1 MNLNVHPAASRP
13 DAGALEALGAEHF
26 AARRFAAAA
35 EAWRE
40 AAGLVELAQPEL
52 ALKLARAELAAGR
65 PEAAAAGLVGLVDA
79 GAGFKAW
86 AAAAGLLAR
95 CPAETWPGVRRRL
108 RAGLVGTW
116 TTDTLAPLVRL
127 AAARHGIAL
136 EIAQPPF
143 GQYFNA
149 TLDPASEL
157 LKQSPDLLILAPDAR
172 ALGFP
177 AFSDTPGE
185 DVAAAVDRFAGVWDA
200 VRRAA
205 APTILQLGV
214 ATPGG
219 DPLGHHGAGQAG
231 ARRSMVQAF
240 NAALAA
246 RAASGD
252 VGFVDVAALAAREGA
267 AAFFD
272 PRGWYLAKLA
282 YGPAALPAI
291 ARHLAAVLAARL
303 GLSRRALVLDLDN
316 TLWGGVVGDDG
327 VGGIVLGQGAEGE
340 AFVDFQVALKE
351 LAARGI
357 LLAVA
362 SKNDPEVARRPFL
375 EHPEMV
381 LRLDDI
387 AAFVAGWGPKSQSI
401 VEIAETLSL
410 GLSSLAFLD
419 DNPYERAEVRRA
431 LPEVDVPVMPEEP
444 TGFRAA
450 LEAYPYLEPA
460 GFTEADRARAEQYRA
475 RAKAEAIRVQAGS
488 LEEYQ
493 ASLGMVARIGP
504 VDAVNIARVVQLI
517 NKTNQFNLTTRRRNQ
532 AELEAFLAED
542 GAEAFWVRLADKFA
556 DHGLI
561 AVALAKAEGNTL
573 GIDTLLMSCRVLGR
587 GVEALVLAELGERAA
602 ARGCARVEGVYL
614 PSDRNGM
621 VADLYPRLG
630 LAEVSREAD
639 GTARFAAAVDELGA
653 ALGGGAANIAIERV

>member
-1 MNLNVHPAASRP
+1 M
-13 DAGALEALGAEHF
+13 
-26 AARRFAAAA
+26 
-35 EAWRE
+35 
-40 AAGLVELAQPEL
+40 
-52 ALKLARAELAAGR
+52 
-65 PEAAAAGLVGLVDA
+65 
-79 GAGFKAW
+79 
-86 AAAAGLLAR
+86 
-95 CPAETWPGVRRRL
+95 
-108 RAGLVGTW
+108 
-116 TTDTLAPLVRL
+116 APLLRL

-157 LKQSPDLLILAPDAR
+157 LRAAPDLLILAPDAR
-172 ALGFP
+172 ALGLP
-177 AFSDTPGE
+177 AWSDTPAE
-185 DVAAAVDRFAGVWDA
+185 EVAAAVDRFGGVWDA

-214 ATPGG
+214 AAPGG
-219 DPLGHHGAGQAG
+219 DPLGHYGAGQPG
-231 ARRSMVQAF
+231 ARKSMTQAF
-240 NAALAA
+240 NARLAA
-246 RAASGD
+246 RAAEAD

-272 PRGWYLAKLA
+272 PRGWYVAKLA
-282 YGPAALPAI
+282 YGPAALPVI
-291 ARHLAAVLAARL
+291 ARHVAAVVAARL

-316 TLWGGVVGDDG
+316 TLWGGVIGDDG

-340 AFVDFQVALKE
+340 AFVDFQAGLKE
-351 LAARGI
+351 LTARGI
-357 LLAVA
+357 VLAVA

-381 LRLDDI
+381 LKLDDI
-387 AAFVAGWGPKSQSI
+387 AAFVASWGPKSASI
-401 VEIAETLSL
+401 AAIAETLSL
-410 GLSSLAFLD
+410 GLSSLTFLD

-460 GFTEADRARAEQYRA
+460 SFTEADRARAEQYRA

-493 ASLGMVARIGP
+493 ASLNMVARIGP
-504 VDAVNIARVVQLI
+504 VDAVNMARVVQLI

-561 AVALAKAEGNTL
+561 AVALAKASGDTL

-587 GVEALVLAELGERAA
+587 GVEALVLAELAAPRRGARLRPGRGGLYPDRRATAWSPTSTRGSASPRPPARPTARRASPRGAARRRSAAGPPTSRSSGSDEGAHDRHRQPADRRLPHHLRRREPRARARDDRRRHPGLGFDRPHPPDLRGRGGVRHQALDAGPREPRRRRRAAGRDRPPPRARRRLTA
-602 ARGCARVEGVYL
+602 ARGASAQPCAGRSTL
-614 PSDRNGM
+614 
-621 VADLYPRLG
+621 
-630 LAEVSREAD
+630 
-639 GTARFAAAVDELGA
+639 
-653 ALGGGAANIAIERV
+653 

>member
-1 MNLNVHPAASRP
+1 
-13 DAGALEALGAEHF
+13 
-26 AARRFAAAA
+26 
-35 EAWRE
+35 
-40 AAGLVELAQPEL
+40 
-52 ALKLARAELAAGR
+52 
-65 PEAAAAGLVGLVDA
+65 
-79 GAGFKAW
+79 
-86 AAAAGLLAR
+86 
-95 CPAETWPGVRRRL
+95 
-108 RAGLVGTW
+108 
-116 TTDTLAPLVRL
+116 
-127 AAARHGIAL
+127 
-136 EIAQPPF
+136 
-143 GQYFNA
+143 
-149 TLDPASEL
+149 
-157 LKQSPDLLILAPDAR
+157 
-172 ALGFP
+172 
-177 AFSDTPGE
+177 
-185 DVAAAVDRFAGVWDA
+185 
-200 VRRAA
+200 
-205 APTILQLGV
+205 
-214 ATPGG
+214 
-219 DPLGHHGAGQAG
+219 
-231 ARRSMVQAF
+231 
-240 NAALAA
+240 
-246 RAASGD
+246 
-252 VGFVDVAALAAREGA
+252 
-267 AAFFD
+267 
-272 PRGWYLAKLA
+272 
-282 YGPAALPAI
+282 
-291 ARHLAAVLAARL
+291 
-303 GLSRRALVLDLDN
+303 
-316 TLWGGVVGDDG
+316 
-327 VGGIVLGQGAEGE
+327 
-340 AFVDFQVALKE
+340 
-351 LAARGI
+351 
-357 LLAVA
+357 
-362 SKNDPEVARRPFL
+362 VARRPFL

-630 LAEVSREAD
+630 LAEVSREAA
-639 GTARFAAAVDELGA
+639 GTARFAAAVGELGA

>member
-1 MNLNVHPAASRP
+1 MNLTVHPAASRR
-13 DAGALEALGAEHF
+13 DASALEALGAEHF

-40 AAGLVELAQPEL
+40 AAGLAELAHPEL
-52 ALKLARAELAAGR
+52 ALRLARAELAAGR
-65 PEAAAAGLVGLVDA
+65 PEAAAAGLVGLVDS
-79 GAGFKAW
+79 GAGFKIW
-86 AAAAGLLAR
+86 AAAGGLLAR
-95 CPAETWPGVRRRL
+95 CPAEAWPIRRRL

-127 AAARHGIAL
+127 AAARHGVAL

-157 LKQSPDLLILAPDAR
+157 LRAAPDLLILAPDAR

-185 DVAAAVDRFAGVWDA
+185 DVAAAVARFAGVWDA

-214 ATPGG
+214 AAPGG
-219 DPLGHHGAGQAG
+219 DPLGHYGAGRAG

-240 NAALAA
+240 NGLLAA
-246 RAASGD
+246 RAAEAD
-252 VGFVDVAALAAREGA
+252 VGFVDVAALAAREG

-282 YGPAALPAI
+282 YGPAALPVI
-291 ARHLAAVLAARL
+291 ARHVAAVLAARL

-316 TLWGGVVGDDG
+316 TLWGGVIGDDG
-327 VGGIVLGQGAEGE
+327 LAGIVLGQGAEGE

-351 LAARGI
+351 LTARGI

-387 AAFVAGWGPKSQSI
+387 AAFEASWGPKSRSI
-401 VEIAETLSL
+401 VAIAESLSL

-431 LPEVDVPVMPEEP
+431 LPEVDVPVLPDEP

-488 LEEYQ
+488 LADYQ
-493 ASLGMVARIGP
+493 ASLNMVARIGP
-504 VDAVNIARVVQLI
+504 VDAVNMARVVQLI

-532 AELEAFLAED
+532 AELEAFLAEE

-561 AVALAKAEGNTL
+561 AVALAKASDGTL
-573 GIDTLLMSCRVLGR
+573 AIDTLLMSCRVLGR
-587 GVEALVLAELGERAA
+587 GVEALILAELAARAA
-602 ARGCARVEGVYL
+602 ARGCARVEGTYV
-614 PSDRNGM
+614 PSERNGM

-630 LAEVSREAD
+630 LAETSREAD
-639 GTARFAAAVDELGA
+639 GTARFAAALDELAA
-653 ALGGGAANIAIERV
+653 ALGGGAANIAIDRV